1 MPPDSA
7 TGQADSARA
16 WFRSDAGLALLESER
31 PTVLR
36 ALSERP
42 AMPWLW
48 LAPVEQDGTGHGHG
62 LSLTASG
69 QGWSGAARCRL
80 PLPLASESIGVV
92 VLQHVAAPGRSR
104 RELFEECAR
113 VLAPGGRLWVF
124 ALNPL
129 APYRWQWRGTGLGA
143 SEPLSWRRRLR
154 AAGSAVI
161 DLARVGIGRQRVVFE
176 QRRRFG
182 QHGTVDQHAH
192 YLPGRGGRTRQPQR
206 VAGVFVGHAVAHPL
220 GIDVVQ
226 AFAVPRVR

>member
-1 MPPDSA
+1 MPPASA
-7 TGQADSARA
+7 TGQPDSACA

-31 PTVLR
+31 PTVQR

-48 LAPVEQDGTGHGHG
+48 LAPVGQDGVGQGRG
-62 LSLTASG
+62 LRLVASG
-69 QGWSGAARCRL
+69 AGWSGDACCRL
-80 PLPLASESIGVV
+80 PLPLATESIGVV

-143 SEPLSWRRRLR
+143 SEPLSWRRRMR
-154 AAGSAVI
+154 AAGLVPEPVSQG
-161 DLARVGIGRQRVVFE
+161 LGPGWRVRVAHEPQDGPGMRAAYAIRAEKRAWPLTPVRQRV
-176 QRRRFG
+176 R
-182 QHGTVDQHAH
+182 
-192 YLPGRGGRTRQPQR
+192 LPMPE
-206 VAGVFVGHAVAHPL
+206 
-220 GIDVVQ
+220 GIP
-226 AFAVPRVR
+226 AA

>member
-16 WFRSDAGLALLESER
+16 WFRSDAGLALLESEH
-31 PTVLR
+31 PTVMR

-48 LAPVEQDGTGHGHG
+48 LAPVEQGAPEHSDG
-62 LSLTASG
+62 LRLVASSG
-69 QGWSGAARCRL
+69 GWSGAARCRL

-129 APYRWQWRGTGLGA
+129 APYRWRWRGTGLGA

-154 AAGSAVI
+154 AAGLVPEPVSQGLGPGWKV
-161 DLARVGIGRQRVVFE
+161 RVAHEPQNGPGMRAAYAIRAEKRAWPLTPVRQRA
-176 QRRRFG
+176 R
-182 QHGTVDQHAH
+182 
-192 YLPGRGGRTRQPQR
+192 LPMPE
-206 VAGVFVGHAVAHPL
+206 
-220 GIDVVQ
+220 GIP
-226 AFAVPRVR
+226 AA

>member
-1 MPPDSA
+1 MAVSGAVRIATMPPDSVP
-7 TGQADSARA
+7 GQPDSACA

-48 LAPVEQDGTGHGHG
+48 LAPVEQDGAGSGAG
-62 LSLTASG
+62 LRLVASA

-92 VLQHVAAPGRSR
+92 VLQHVAAPGRGW
-104 RELFEECAR
+104 REMFEECAR

-129 APYRWQWRGTGLGA
+129 APYRWRWRGTGLGA
-143 SEPLSWRRRLR
+143 SEPLAWRGRMR
-154 AAGSAVI
+154 AAGLQPEPVSQGLGPGWKV
-161 DLARVGIGRQRVVFE
+161 RVAHEPQDGPGMRAAYAIRAEKRAWPLTPVRQRA
-176 QRRRFG
+176 R
-182 QHGTVDQHAH
+182 
-192 YLPGRGGRTRQPQR
+192 LPMPE
-206 VAGVFVGHAVAHPL
+206 
-220 GIDVVQ
+220 GIP
-226 AFAVPRVR
+226 AA

>member
-7 TGQADSARA
+7 TGQPDSACA
-16 WFRSDAGLALLESER
+16 WFLSDAGLALLESER

-48 LAPVEQDGTGHGHG
+48 LAPVEQGEAGRGEG
-62 LSLTASG
+62 LRLVSSSG
-69 QGWSGAARCRL
+69 GWSGATRCTL

-129 APYRWQWRGTGLGA
+129 APYRWRWRGTGLGA
-143 SEPLSWRRRLR
+143 SEPLAWRRRLR
-154 AAGSAVI
+154 AAGLVPEPVSQGLGPGWKV
-161 DLARVGIGRQRVVFE
+161 RVVHEPQDGPGLRAAYAIRAEKRAWPITPVRQRA
-176 QRRRFG
+176 R
-182 QHGTVDQHAH
+182 
-192 YLPGRGGRTRQPQR
+192 LPMPE
-206 VAGVFVGHAVAHPL
+206 
-220 GIDVVQ
+220 GIP
-226 AFAVPRVR
+226 AA

>member
-1 MPPDSA
+1 MPADSA
-7 TGQADSARA
+7 TGQPDSACA

-48 LAPVEQDGTGHGHG
+48 LAPVEQDGGARGDG
-62 LSLTASG
+62 LRLVASE

-113 VLAPGGRLWVF
+113 ALAPGGRLWVF

-129 APYRWQWRGTGLGA
+129 APYRWRWRGTGLGA
-143 SEPLSWRRRLR
+143 SEPLSWRRRMRDAGLVPEPVSQGLGPGWRVRVAHEPQNGPGMR
-154 AAGSAVI
+154 AAFAIRAEKRAWPLTPVRQRAP
-161 DLARVGIGRQRVVFE
+161 LPMPVGIP
-176 QRRRFG
+176 
-182 QHGTVDQHAH
+182 A
-192 YLPGRGGRTRQPQR
+192 
-206 VAGVFVGHAVAHPL
+206 A
-220 GIDVVQ
+220 
-226 AFAVPRVR
+226 

>member
-1 MPPDSA
+1 MPPDSV
-7 TGQADSARA
+7 TGQADSACA

-31 PTVLR
+31 PTVVR

-48 LAPVEQDGTGHGHG
+48 LAPVEQGAPEHSAG
-62 LSLTASG
+62 LRLVASSG
-69 QGWSGAARCRL
+69 GWSGAARCRL

-129 APYRWQWRGTGLGA
+129 APYRWRWRGTGLGA
-143 SEPLSWRRRLR
+143 SEPLSWRRRMRDAGLVPEPVSQGLGPGWRVRVAHELQNGPGMR
-154 AAGSAVI
+154 AAFAIRAEKRAWPLTPVRQRAP
-161 DLARVGIGRQRVVFE
+161 LPMPVGIP
-176 QRRRFG
+176 
-182 QHGTVDQHAH
+182 A
-192 YLPGRGGRTRQPQR
+192 
-206 VAGVFVGHAVAHPL
+206 A
-220 GIDVVQ
+220 
-226 AFAVPRVR
+226 